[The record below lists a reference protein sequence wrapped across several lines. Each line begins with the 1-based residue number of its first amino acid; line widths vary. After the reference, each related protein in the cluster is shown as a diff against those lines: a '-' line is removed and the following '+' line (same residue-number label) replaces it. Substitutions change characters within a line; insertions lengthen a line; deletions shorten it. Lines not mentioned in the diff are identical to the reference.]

1 MRLSALFD
9 EFCHFLRVE
18 KGATP
23 ATIATYRWCFGDFQ
37 AFVMK
42 QVGGTVL
49 LSHFTE
55 ETCRRYQYDLAGR
68 ELKSGTIR
76 LRVAT
81 LGSFGK
87 WMVRRDKLVRNPVD
101 RLTRPRRKARVPAVP
116 TWDTVKMLLRQCD
129 LRERTILALMAYG
142 GLRRGEV
149 AALDV
154 GDVAPD
160 FGLRRVMGKGGHEV
174 PVALPASARAI
185 LRDYIATERAG
196 LPASAP
202 LFVVTYKHS
211 VGQRIERRITG
222 QRIWKVVK
230 AVGARAGMPGLHP
243 HALRHACGAQL
254 LRRTKNLRVVQEQL
268 RHIDV
273 QTTTGYTRLT
283 QQDVR
288 QALETLDD
296 EGE

>member
-1 MRLSALFD
+1 MRLSALFE
-9 EFCHFLRVE
+9 EFCQFLRVE

-49 LSHFTE
+49 LAHFTE

-116 TWDTVKMLLRQCD
+116 TWDTVKVLLRQCD

-174 PVALPASARAI
+174 PVALPAPARAI
-185 LRDYIATERAG
+185 LRDYLATERAG

-202 LFVVTYKHS
+202 LFVVTYKHR
-211 VGQRIERRITG
+211 VGQCIERRITG
-222 QRIWKVVK
+222 QRIWKIVK
-230 AVGARAGMPGLHP
+230 AVGIRARMPALHP
-243 HALRHACGAQL
+243 HALRHACGAEL

-268 RHIDV
+268 RHVDV

>member
-1 MRLSALFD
+1 MRLSALFE

-42 QVGGTVL
+42 RVGGTVL
-49 LSHFTE
+49 LAHFTE
-55 ETCRRYQYDLAGR
+55 ETCRSYQYDLAGR

-76 LRVAT
+76 VRLAT

-116 TWDTVKMLLRQCD
+116 AWDTVKVLLRQSD
-129 LRERTILALMAYG
+129 LRERAILAIMAYG

-160 FGLRRVMGKGGHEV
+160 FGLRRVMGKGGHEAS
-174 PVALPASARAI
+174 VALPAPARAI
-185 LRDYIATERAG
+185 LREYLARERAG
-196 LPASAP
+196 QPASAP
-202 LFVVTYKHS
+202 LFVVMYKS
-211 VGQRIERRITG
+211 RVGQGIERRISG

-230 AVGARAGMPGLHP
+230 AVGTRAGIPALHP
-243 HALRHACGAQL
+243 HALRHACGAEL

-268 RHIDV
+268 RHVDV